1 MSIIIPPYLE
11 KGDTIGL
18 VCPAGFLPL
27 DKTKQAMET
36 IESIW
41 GFKVRIGKTVG
52 HQHHYF
58 SGTDDERLADLQS
71 MMDDPEIKAILCG
84 RGGYGTGRILDR
96 LDFTS
101 FCRQPKWIIGFS
113 DITVL
118 QAHLL
123 SKYNIA
129 SVHGPMANAFNDG
142 GDAGPYVH
150 SLREVLEGKG
160 TTYTAPAHPFNRSG
174 EATGTLMGG
183 NLALMAH
190 LVGTVSDLDTR
201 GAILF
206 LEDVGEYLYNIDR
219 MMYQLKR
226 SGKLDQLAGL
236 IFGGFTD
243 CKDTTLPFGQSVE
256 EVLRAH
262 VKEYHYPVCFGFPV
276 SHEAPNYALKTGCT
290 YRLLVQSNEIHL
302 EAK

>member
-160 TTYTAPAHPFNRSG
+160 TT
-174 EATGTLMGG
+174 
-183 NLALMAH
+183 
-190 LVGTVSDLDTR
+190 
-201 GAILF
+201 
-206 LEDVGEYLYNIDR
+206 
-219 MMYQLKR
+219 
-226 SGKLDQLAGL
+226 
-236 IFGGFTD
+236 
-243 CKDTTLPFGQSVE
+243 
-256 EVLRAH
+256 
-262 VKEYHYPVCFGFPV
+262 
-276 SHEAPNYALKTGCT
+276 
-290 YRLLVQSNEIHL
+290 
-302 EAK
+302 